1 MRLPLLAGAGATGSL
16 SEGATATMAIPVGP
30 TSLDLPAWVQAV
42 GSVAAIV
49 VAVAISRRD
58 TIIRRR
64 EERSRR
70 VQLALYVA
78 SVSDTAL
85 ADLENEFSPLLKE
98 GYEFVGEITVQLRLL
113 SLGARL
119 AMHRLEAISPIDWPS
134 LQMWQAYFKWEIALE
149 AVITASDM
157 FAAHADTDN
166 NGVEILLEGCEEL
179 MKQARESALQISAE
193 AKRISKIS

>member
-1 MRLPLLAGAGATGSL
+1 MT
-16 SEGATATMAIPVGP
+16 IPVGP

-49 VAVAISRRD
+49 AAVAISHRD
-58 TIIRRR
+58 TNIRRR

-85 ADLENEFSPLLKE
+85 ADLEDEFSPLLKD
-98 GYEFVGEITVQLRLL
+98 GCEFVGEIEVQLRLL
-113 SLGARL
+113 LIGARL
-119 AMHRLEAISPIDWPS
+119 AMNRLQAISPIDWPS

-149 AVITASDM
+149 AVISAADI
-157 FAAHADTDN
+157 FAAHASTDST
-166 NGVEILLEGCEEL
+166 GVEILLEGCEEL
-179 MKQARESALQISAE
+179 MKQARESHSQISAE
-193 AKRISKIS
+193 ARRISKMS